1 MKSAV
6 SVLKDDGNDTK
17 AIENFING
25 NRLSIA
31 INVFGNQWAIFCL
44 LLSDIYISELYK
56 YVFCFILIH
65 KLKSD
70 LEGSGSNPMS
80 HAYCVARQFS
90 GKHTPTFWEGPG
102 FKFRTGHGGGVCRW
116 HVKKKH
122 MTRWGLE
129 PGTYHRP
136 CKYSDHLANGPHDEP
151 ASSTIYTAG

>member
-25 NRLSIA
+25 NLLSIA
-31 INVFGNQWAIFCL
+31 INVFGNQRAIFCL

-90 GKHTPTFWEGPG
+90 GKHTPTF
-102 FKFRTGHGGGVCRW
+102 
-116 HVKKKH
+116 
-122 MTRWGLE
+122 
-129 PGTYHRP
+129 
-136 CKYSDHLANGPHDEP
+136 
-151 ASSTIYTAG
+151 